1 MSAHEVL
8 FDLEFLVQRT
18 LQQQHPE
25 LAKSAAAGRGW
36 PSNGID
42 KTPKQQP
49 ANQPDPAQRRSLVEE
64 NAASRMQEIF
74 PQSITITPV
83 LKRKG
88 SEESRSDSKRRR
100 GEEGDEV
107 VINGDNHSEE
117 VVKCPSECEPSWSLG
132 CLYRC
137 AICGVK
143 FQTLTSFQSHL
154 FFHRI
159 TPEQYLAQHGGL
171 NVMFQQHM
179 TNVQNHFLLFQAILG
194 CSSSTTRASAV
205 ARWSSRI
212 LFTSAFISLHTDSTL
227 PSTPACLKQRV
238 EAAAAIL
245 VRERW

>member
-25 LAKSAAAGRGW
+25 LAKSAAASRGW

-100 GEEGDEV
+100 GEEGEEV

-117 VVKCPSECEPSWSLG
+117 VVKSPSECEPSWSLG

-171 NVMFQQHM
+171 NVMFQRHNM
-179 TNVQNHFLLFQAILG
+179 ANRIIFLF
-194 CSSSTTRASAV
+194 
-205 ARWSSRI
+205 
-212 LFTSAFISLHTDSTL
+212 F
-227 PSTPACLKQRV
+227 
-238 EAAAAIL
+238 
-245 VRERW
+245 

>member
-100 GEEGDEV
+100 GEEGEEV

-117 VVKCPSECEPSWSLG
+117 VVKSPSECEPSWSLG

-179 TNVQNHFLLFQAILG
+179 SNIQNHFLL
-194 CSSSTTRASAV
+194 S
-205 ARWSSRI
+205 
-212 LFTSAFISLHTDSTL
+212 
-227 PSTPACLKQRV
+227 
-238 EAAAAIL
+238 
-245 VRERW
+245 